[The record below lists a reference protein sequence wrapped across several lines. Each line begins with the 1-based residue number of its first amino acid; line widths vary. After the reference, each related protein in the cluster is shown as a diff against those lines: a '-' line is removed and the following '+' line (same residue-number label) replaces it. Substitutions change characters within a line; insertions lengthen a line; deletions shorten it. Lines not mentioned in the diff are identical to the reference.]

1 MRGLQNTLLGCTL
14 SFDVIK
20 NEFVQVLHSGG
31 NHWLTVSTIGCKPS
45 VVKVYDSLF
54 SELPTQTK
62 EQICA
67 LLVSNESAIE
77 LIYVNAKKQ
86 ANGCDCGLLA
96 LAFAAALCAG
106 QDPNNLLFEKSM
118 RLHLLQCLEKE
129 EVTPFPFKTVKRNRE
144 SRRAGKINI
153 YCKCRTE
160 EGGNMIACSGCDEWF
175 HEECVTASRQ
185 VWKKKKS
192 DWYCDNCKI

>member
-67 LLVSNESAIE
+67 LLASKESAIE
-77 LIYVNAKKQ
+77 LIYVNDRKQ
-86 ANGCDCGLLA
+86 EHGCDCGLLA

-106 QDPNNLLFEKSM
+106 QYPNNLLFKKSM

-144 SRRAGKINI
+144 SRRAGKITYTANVEH
-153 YCKCRTE
+153 RRE
-160 EGGNMIACSGCDEWF
+160 E
-175 HEECVTASRQ
+175 T
-185 VWKKKKS
+185 
-192 DWYCDNCKI
+192 